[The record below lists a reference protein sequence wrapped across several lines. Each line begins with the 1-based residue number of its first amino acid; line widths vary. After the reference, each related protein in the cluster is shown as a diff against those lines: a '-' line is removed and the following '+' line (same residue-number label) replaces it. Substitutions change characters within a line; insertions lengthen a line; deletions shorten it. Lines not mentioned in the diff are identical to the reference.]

1 MAALIKAHVDR
12 LLGWATLRFPYDV
25 QTVAV
30 LKTYPGARWDPQQK
44 AWLAPIDLW
53 EGVLQHVLRHETG
66 MVMERRAPIHPNIGN
81 RLRPYQIT
89 GAEFLIRNRGALL
102 TMQMR
107 TGKTPTAIAAA
118 TALMGTGQA
127 AKLVVTYP
135 GAVVG
140 EWVRQLRQWA
150 NLSLH
155 PLEGNDLIPDREVD
169 RLSRVPFLALGCHY
183 EILDKHVSKLKDE
196 DEPSQGFA
204 FIGDIDRII
213 GQSPFILIADEVHA
227 CKNRKAGRTKAL
239 HRLSAM
245 PNCIARWG
253 LSGTPMRNSPRDLWG
268 LFQFINPKSMSG
280 YWTYAKRY
288 CAAMLGENGYWEDK
302 GESNPEELSARLKV
316 ISFSKL
322 REDPDVAPYLP
333 KAQRHVIQCQAPA
346 ALQKQYDS
354 MEKELATLVKGGLA
368 DGDGVSAQSREAVK
382 QLTIMVSA
390 AKIPTAIKRCYE
402 HLDAD
407 RKVVVFAHFHETLKA
422 FIEAAEKDATFPLWV
437 ATGWIDPE
445 KRDDRIESWK
455 DYKGGG
461 VLVCSTIASG
471 MGIDLSDADISL
483 FLEFEWVPADFRQAE
498 DRQVDMHLGKKK
510 GPPVFEYLFVK
521 KTIDEAMGGALLRKI
536 RSNVSIVG
544 ADSEMRGVST
554 ALRGAGV
561 VGPSRLGL
569 ESTDRGT
576 VVAAIQ
582 SAVGRWLNGEAASTE
597 QAPIDF
603 SDWEDVEDEQSTDPS
618 ESAA

>member
-12 LLGWATLRFPYDV
+12 LSGWATLRFPYDT

-30 LKTYPGARWDPQQK
+30 LKTYPGARWDPRDK
-44 AWLAPIDLW
+44 VWLAPIDLW
-53 EGVLQHVLRHETG
+53 EGVLKHVLRHEIG
-66 MVMERRAPIHPNIGN
+66 MTQERRAPIHPNIGG
-81 RLRPYQIT
+81 RLRPYQLT

-107 TGKTPTAIAAA
+107 TGKTPTVIAAA
-118 TALMGTGQA
+118 TALMGAGQA
-127 AKLVVTYP
+127 IRLIVTYP

-150 NLSLH
+150 NLNLV
-155 PLEGNDLIPDREVD
+155 PMEGNDLVSDQEVH
-169 RLSRVPFLALGCHY
+169 RLSCVRFLALGCHY

-196 DEPSQGFA
+196 EDPAQGFA
-204 FIGDIDRII
+204 FIGDIDRIV
-213 GQSPFILIADEVHA
+213 GNDPFILIADEVHA

-253 LSGTPMRNSPRDLWG
+253 LSGTPMRNSPRDLFG
-268 LFQFINPKSMSG
+268 LFEFINPKSMSG
-280 YWTYAKRY
+280 YWTFAKRY
-288 CAAMLGENGYWEDK
+288 CAAVLGENGYWEDK

-316 ISFSKL
+316 ISYSKL

-354 MEKELATLVKGGLA
+354 MEKELATFVKPGLA
-368 DGDGVSAQSREAVK
+368 DGDGVSMQSREAVK
-382 QLTIMVSA
+382 ALTIMVSA

-407 RKVVVFAHFHETLKA
+407 RKVVVFAHFHETLQA
-422 FIEAAEKDATFPLWV
+422 FIEAAEKDATFPIWI
-437 ATGWIDPE
+437 ATGWVAPE
-445 KRDDRIESWK
+445 KRDERIESWK
-455 DYKGGG
+455 QYKGGG
-461 VLVCSTIASG
+461 ILVCSTIASG

-536 RSNVSIVG
+536 RSNVQIVG

-569 ESTDRGT
+569 ESTDRST

-582 SAVGRWLNGEAASTE
+582 AAVGRWLDDKPASSEAT
-597 QAPIDF
+597 PINFDG
-603 SDWEDVEDEQSTDPS
+603 WEDVEDAELVDES